1 MAQEVNL
8 DLTATDKASAEIKKV
23 AGKIKEAKEE
33 QGLFADQTNR
43 LKTSFSKLKSST
55 GKAVKSFK
63 TLKGAIISTGIGVLV
78 IAFGTLITYFS
89 KSKEG
94 SEKLDAIMAGLG
106 ATVSVLTDRIISF
119 GKGVLSFFSG
129 DFTKGMDM
137 IAGSVTALG
146 TEIAN
151 ETAKA
156 FKLTERL
163 QDIADSERDLA
174 VARAEN
180 LLEVKKLDAA
190 IDDITNSE
198 QVRIDAARKAQ
209 ELLNENADKE
219 QDLLKEKLSILKELD
234 AQGDSSAEDLQ
245 EIADL
250 QVRIADADAAR
261 VDMAKSFNNKL
272 NAITEGRRA
281 KEEAARLKAI
291 EDEIVETERL
301 LKLEEDREKG
311 IDAITDRF
319 KIEREETE
327 LQAIETEKEKQ
338 LAELERLEA
347 SEQDKSDVIAFFSR
361 KTLDVLNAQ
370 SDKKKAL
377 DKANS
382 DKEIT
387 NEKLVQSTKLKLAAG
402 AFGEL
407 GKLFKEGSKASKAA
421 ALAEIGINSA
431 LGFIQGLDIAQKGAK
446 ATGPLAP
453 FAFPIFY
460 GSQIAAVLSAVGK
473 AKSVLGGG
481 GGAGGAPSVPS
492 VPSIGGDLAA
502 SIPAATGLGD
512 VVNSVNAQ
520 GQQPVEAFVI
530 SQTVTDSQEAQ
541 SYINNQR
548 TL

>member
-1 MAQEVNL
+1 MAQEVRL

-23 AGKIKEAKEE
+23 KGEIKEAKEE

-43 LKTSFSKLKSST
+43 LKTSFTKLKGGV

-106 ATVSVLTDRIISF
+106 ATVTVLTDRVIGF
-119 GKGVLSFFSG
+119 GKGVLAFFSG

-163 QDIADSERDLA
+163 QDIADAERDLA

-180 LLEVKKLDAA
+180 LLAVKRLDAVV
-190 IDDITNSE
+190 DDVTNSE
-198 QVRIDAARKAQ
+198 QVRIDAAQKAQ
-209 ELLNENADKE
+209 DLLNENAELE
-219 QDLLKEKLSILKELD
+219 QVLLTEKLEILKELD

-250 QVRIADADAAR
+250 QIRIAASDASR
-261 VDMAKSFNNKL
+261 VDLARAFNTKL
-272 NAITEGRRA
+272 NAISEGRRNR
-281 KEEAARLKAI
+281 EETARLKAI
-291 EDEIVETERL
+291 DDEIAETERI
-301 LKLEEDREKG
+301 LKLKEDREKG
-311 IDAITDRF
+311 IDAITGKF
-319 KIEREETE
+319 KLERDETE
-327 LQAIETEKEKQ
+327 LQAIESEQEKQ
-338 LAELERLEA
+338 LAELDRLKA
-347 SEQDKSDVIAFFSR
+347 SEQDKADVKAFFSKKILGVL
-361 KTLDVLNAQ
+361 KTQADKENALEKAKVKATKDTNNETLAAVGGLAGALGKLAGD
-370 SDKKKAL
+370 SKAL
-377 DKANS
+377 AVGEATISTYLGATKA
-382 DKEIT
+382 
-387 NEKLVQSTKLKLAAG
+387 LAAG
-402 AFGEL
+402 AGTPI
-407 GKLFKEGSKASKAA
+407 GYINAA
-421 ALAEIGINSA
+421 AII
-431 LGFIQGLDIAQKGAK
+431 
-446 ATGPLAP
+446 ATGLANVKT
-453 FAFPIFY
+453 ILSTDV
-460 GSQIAAVLSAVGK
+460 GS
-473 AKSVLGGG
+473 GGG
-481 GGAGGAPSVPS
+481 GSVPSAGSVPS
-492 VPSIGGDLAA
+492 VGGNLAA
-502 SIPAATGLGD
+502 SIPASTGLGD

-520 GQQPVEAFVI
+520 GQAPVEAFVI

>member
-106 ATVSVLTDRIISF
+106 ATVTVLTDRIISF

-163 QDIADSERDLA
+163 QDIADAERDLA

-180 LLEVKKLDAA
+180 LLAVKRLDAVV
-190 IDDITNSE
+190 DDVTNSE
-198 QVRIDAARKAQ
+198 QVRIDAAQKAQ
-209 ELLNENADKE
+209 DLLNENAELE
-219 QDLLKEKLSILKELD
+219 QDLLKEKLEILQELD

-250 QVRIADADAAR
+250 QIRIAASDASR
-261 VDMAKSFNNKL
+261 VDLARAFNTKL
-272 NAITEGRRA
+272 NAISEGRRNR
-281 KEEAARLKAI
+281 EEAARLKAI

-347 SEQDKSDVIAFFSR
+347 SEQDKADVKAFFSK
-361 KTLDVLNAQ
+361 KTLDVLKTQA
-370 SDKKKAL
+370 DKEKAL
-377 DKANS
+377 EKAKVKATK
-382 DKEIT
+382 DT
-387 NEKLVQSTKLKLAAG
+387 NNETLAAVGSLAGALGDLAGESKALAVGEATISTYLGATKALAAG
-402 AFGEL
+402 AGTPV
-407 GKLFKEGSKASKAA
+407 GYINAA
-421 ALAEIGINSA
+421 AIVVA
-431 LGFIQGLDIAQKGAK
+431 GLKNVKTILSTDVG
-446 ATGPLAP
+446 
-453 FAFPIFY
+453 
-460 GSQIAAVLSAVGK
+460 GS
-473 AKSVLGGG
+473 GGG
-481 GGAGGAPSVPS
+481 SAPSAGGT
-492 VPSIGGDLAA
+492 PSIGGNLAA
-502 SIPAATGLGD
+502 SIPASTGLGD

-520 GQQPVEAFVI
+520 GQAPVEAFVI